1 VKAAAVRT
9 LFLVIGL
16 LPFLCVVSAVFE
28 ELVEQFVGGVLL

>member
-1 VKAAAVRT
+1 VKATTIRT

-16 LPFLCVVSAVFE
+16 LPSSCLVTAVFE

>member
-16 LPFLCVVSAVFE
+16 LPSPCVVPAIFE